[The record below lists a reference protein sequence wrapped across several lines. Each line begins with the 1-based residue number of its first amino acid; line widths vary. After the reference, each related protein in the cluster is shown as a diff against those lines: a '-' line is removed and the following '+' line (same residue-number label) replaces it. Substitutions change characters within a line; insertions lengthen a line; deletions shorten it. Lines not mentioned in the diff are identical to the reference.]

1 MTSMKLYLLTT
12 FTLIHSLTGFHPHC
26 SLHATDSI
34 QRIPQKTSLSSSRIV
49 YITRFN
55 DQEPNDDI
63 DDESDED
70 NAVPTDPYL
79 EVAPSEFKESSSEK
93 FSPARLARGSDLDMG
108 KSNLDWGG
116 EYGKLSVRIEDIKNG
131 ASKNPSQVLFRI
143 LTSESPNQTIS
154 SFLKVAN
161 PQVVRAMSGAVASL
175 LGSLSRPGI
184 ETIVKATGEKIGNL
198 CFQLQMTGYMFRNAE
213 YIISLKKLMQ
223 LSSGATTEDYRKV
236 FDRLDCKKL
245 GYIDPQAIKA
255 FYIDIY
261 GDDVPGTEINS
272 FLQIFDA
279 NKDGRI
285 SWEEFKRGFGRLQ
298 SQEGSKVG
306 SEKISLPFANVETDK
321 EEMSPDL
328 NLSVSGMIEIEL
340 ENGRVVEVDAN
351 EYIKSLKQEAMML
364 KEALQKDGTQEKTIE
379 RMNSPNLGKNVG
391 ASENVGDGIANYI
404 ASRKDDLKTIAES
417 VQPEIVET
425 MKMLVDFVLQG
436 GSTTRK
442 RSPHEK
448 IEMELPDSAL
458 QQLALWQLILGYKLR
473 EAEASG
479 DYLRLIE

>member
-1 MTSMKLYLLTT
+1 MKLFLLTT
-12 FTLIHSLTGFHPHC
+12 INLINSLTSFSPHY
-26 SLHATDSI
+26 SLHWTAPCGLT
-34 QRIPQKTSLSSSRIV
+34 PQKTTLSSTRTV
-49 YITRFN
+49 YIIRFN
-55 DQEPNDDI
+55 DQEPNDDAE
-63 DDESDED
+63 DESDED
-70 NAVPTDPYL
+70 SEIPPDPYI
-79 EVAPSEFKESSSEK
+79 EAASSEFKESSKEK
-93 FSPARLARGSDLDMG
+93 FSQVRLARGSDIDMG
-108 KSNLDWGG
+108 KSSLDWGG
-116 EYGKLSVRIEDIKNG
+116 EYGKLSNRIEDVKNG
-131 ASKNPSQVLFRI
+131 AAKKPSQVLFRI
-143 LTSESPNQTIS
+143 LTAESPNQTIS
-154 SFLKVAN
+154 SFLKAAN

-223 LSSGATTEDYRKV
+223 LGNGATIEDYRKV
-236 FDRLDCKKL
+236 FDRLDCNKL

-285 SWEEFKRGFGRLQ
+285 SWDEFKRGFGRVQ
-298 SQEGSKVG
+298 SQESSKL
-306 SEKISLPFANVETDK
+306 EKRSLPFTIMEDEK
-321 EEMSPDL
+321 EEISHDL
-328 NLSVSGMIEIEL
+328 NLSISGIIEIEL
-340 ENGRVVEVDAN
+340 ENGRVIEVDAN
-351 EYIKSLKQEAMML
+351 EYIKSLKREAIML
-364 KEALQKDGTQEKTIE
+364 KEALQKDAMQDKTVE
-379 RMNSPNLGKNVG
+379 RMNSPSVR
-391 ASENVGDGIANYI
+391 ENVATPENAGDGIASYI

-436 GSTTRK
+436 GSTTKK
-442 RSPHEK
+442 RLSHDK

-479 DYLRLIE
+479 DHLRLIE